1 MTAQEKYPYKNQNCF
16 EVDESIKNI
25 SDEISNLNIKGD
37 LNSAYLNSLRN
48 QKIALDLFFNGKNC
62 RAVIEKKR
70 LEENAEI
77 LYNES
82 IKQEN
87 SVIKKNYKEQ
97 YLYIGFG
104 SVVLLVGLYIVKR
117 QK

>member
-1 MTAQEKYPYKNQNCF
+1 MTAQEKYPHKNQNCF
-16 EVDESIKNI
+16 QIDENLKSVAYEISENI
-25 SDEISNLNIKGD
+25 SKQNLTP
-37 LNSAYLNSLRN
+37 SYLNGLNLQNNFLNLSFIS
-48 QKIALDLFFNGKNC
+48 QNC

-70 LEENAEI
+70 LEESAE
-77 LYNES
+77 LLLKES

-97 YLYIGFG
+97 YLYAGFG
-104 SVVLLVGLYIVKR
+104 AIILLVGLYIVKK